1 MKSSMASVTTSN
13 VVYDAATGK
22 FEWKAQW
29 GNLVTMFD
37 NLQGQA
43 SKYKHLKLKIDAP
56 SGRYR
61 LQVRE
66 KAVLLPFCL
75 LTLPLRLMTLR
86 L

>member
-1 MKSSMASVTTSN
+1 MKKFILSVCAALMLFCGGASAKISTMKSSMASVTTSN

-43 SKYKHLKLKIDAP
+43 STSILN
-56 SGRYR
+56 
-61 LQVRE
+61 
-66 KAVLLPFCL
+66 
-75 LTLPLRLMTLR
+75 
-86 L
+86 